1 MRLGMQIPELLT
13 STKSPV
19 TMQGTAL
26 PQDSILEQAD
36 RTQFCDDRSTC
47 VSITQEWA
55 ELGLAKGTARCIRGA
70 EKVYH

>member
-1 MRLGMQIPELLT
+1 
-13 STKSPV
+13 
-19 TMQGTAL
+19 MQGTAL